1 MMSVVLLMVAART
14 RSFSVHVT
22 CRPPNEF
29 LVIIP
34 NRCFQSYHMLI
45 TYIIITM
52 IMYIIP
58 TDTQK
63 KKKNSVKSSDMGIGI
78 VVGIVLFISLGC
90 VCMCA
95 AACTS
100 KSERTQTTTLPSSFE
115 NPNIVVSTIDLYRTF
130 ECTKEDPIS
139 KHTWHQGPPDVHSY
153 LATDADT
160 TAIIYSKS

>member
-1 MMSVVLLMVAART
+1 MSASERI
-14 RSFSVHVT
+14 F
-22 CRPPNEF
+22 
-29 LVIIP
+29 
-34 NRCFQSYHMLI
+34 SYHPEPVFSELPHVN
-45 TYIIITM
+45 YIHNNNHENEYHSNGHTEEEEEEEE
-52 IMYIIP
+52 
-58 TDTQK
+58 
-63 KKKNSVKSSDMGIGI
+63 KKNSVKSSDIGIGI
-78 VVGIVLFISLGC
+78 VVVIVLFISLVC